1 MTETVYVLNI
11 IAISQGFFL
20 GMVLAFKKND
30 TLANRILST
39 FILAVTFSMMTNYF
53 HLARQWTAL
62 YYMLYVNLSFYLLY
76 GPLMYLYTL
85 AITRSMKKSLAGY
98 LWHLAP
104 FAIFFLYMI
113 VRHRIIEWSGE
124 MDFRPFYLND
134 RLLSYPNLVIVFL
147 IVLLGYVSRSQI
159 IIRRYKKRLKNY
171 FSDVEKISLVW
182 LSMLLFGTSIFSLL
196 LIAFLVIFRD
206 LTVNYFNSQFVLVIY
221 ISYLATLYMLAFFT
235 IRYPE
240 IFNSKNIGPL
250 KENGEK
256 APKYEKL
263 RLDDDLRLNY
273 CEQLLHMMKT
283 RKPYLHDSLT
293 LKDLAE
299 MLKIPRHHLSIIIN
313 SDLKQNFFMFINGYR
328 IEEAKKMLTHPEY
341 RDMNI
346 LNIAFNSGFNSKTTF
361 NTIFKQITGMT
372 PSQFR
377 SRSLSPD
384 GQTESA
390 MGKAFLPSIP
400 ATEKK

>member
-1 MTETVYVLNI
+1 
-11 IAISQGFFL
+11 
-20 GMVLAFKKND
+20 
-30 TLANRILST
+30 
-39 FILAVTFSMMTNYF
+39 MMTNYF

-85 AITRSMKKSLAGY
+85 AITRSMRKSIAGY

-147 IVLLGYVSRSQI
+147 VVLLGYVSRSQI

-361 NTIFKQITGMT
+361 NTVFKQITGMT
-372 PSQFR
+372 PTQFR

-400 ATEKK
+400 AAEKK